1 MTSTATAT
9 SAELARQEAVI
20 FDWDGTAVTDR
31 SADTGHLRALIVEAS
46 LLGLDLAVVTGTHV
60 ENIDRQLAARPDGPG
75 ELHLLVNRGSETF
88 RVDPD
93 GLVLVE
99 RRSATSDEDAALDAA
114 ASLTVERLAERGL
127 VARLVAQRLNRR
139 KIDLIPLPEWAD
151 PPKARIDDL
160 LVAVEQRLREHG
172 IAGLRA
178 AVALALEAAT
188 DAGLADARVTS
199 DAKHVEIGLTDK
211 SDAARW
217 WFDHLWSRG
226 IASEQVLIVGDELGP
241 LGGLPGSDSMLLSG
255 AGSHSIA
262 VSVGVEP
269 AGVPRGVSL
278 LGGGPAEF
286 VRLLERQ
293 VALRRVGAMPRACSD
308 AGWTLAIDG
317 DDAGHEQAR
326 ESVLSLTDGRI
337 GTRGS
342 LVAPTAASSPA
353 VVLAGAYR
361 GQGAESMLQPAP
373 LWNRLSLRVRDAAP
387 PRRVLDLHTGLLWQ
401 EFPGEAEVLQF
412 SSLARPGVAVLRAN
426 GRRQALERSPALVV
440 PADAGTEVALHPER
454 TVMRVELPDGAVE
467 AAAAQTVERRGEAAL
482 LDRVVAYTRTES
494 QQGDADAAVA
504 MLESARAAGR
514 ERLLIEHRCAWAARW
529 KRADVRIGGDPE
541 LQLAVRLALYHL
553 IGSAADSGE
562 AAIGARGLTGAGYRG
577 HVFWDA
583 DVFVLPFLAA
593 THPAAARAALEYRV
607 RRLSASLE
615 AAREGGRAGARFAWE
630 SAATGFD
637 VTPTTARDR
646 AGREVAILT
655 GQHEEHIVADVAWA
669 CGCYVDWSGDQAFRN
684 GPGRRLVV
692 ETARYWASRLEWD
705 ADGRAHIRA
714 VIGPDEY
721 HGLVDDN
728 AYTNVMARWNL
739 RRAFAETT
747 DADADIDAAER
758 AAWQA
763 AAGAL
768 VDGLQPDSG
777 LYEEFAGFFELEP
790 LIIAEVAPRRPVAAD
805 LLIERERIERAQVVK
820 QADVLMLH
828 HLVPEELAPGSLSAN
843 LAYYEPRTAHGSSL
857 SPGVHAALFARDG
870 DMDQALEALRLT
882 SRIDLDDISDST
894 AGGVHIAAMGSLWQA
909 IVMGFA
915 GVRPGGEDLLLDPCL
930 PGSWDVLKF
939 PVTFRGAMLT
949 ITITSSETR
958 VRSDRA
964 THVNFAGRGTREI
977 GPGETVFELAEASP

>member
-1 MTSTATAT
+1 MMSTST
-9 SAELARQEAVI
+9 SAELARQEALI

-46 LLGLDLAVVTGTHV
+46 RLGLDLAVVTGTHV
-60 ENIDRQLAARPDGPG
+60 ENIDEQLGARPAGPG
-75 ELHLLVNRGSETF
+75 ELHMLVNRGSETF
-88 RVDPD
+88 RVEPD

-99 RRSATSDEDAALDAA
+99 RRSATSKEDAALDAA
-114 ASLTVERLAERGL
+114 AALTVERLAEQGL
-127 VARLVAQRLNRR
+127 EARLVAQRLNRR
-139 KIDLIPLPEWAD
+139 KIDLIPLAEWAD
-151 PPKARIDDL
+151 PPKARIDEL
-160 LVAVEQRLREHG
+160 LVAVEQRLRQHG

-178 AVALALEAAT
+178 AVALALDAAA

-217 WFDHLWSRG
+217 WFDHLWQRG
-226 IASEQVLIVGDELGP
+226 IAAEQVLVVGDELGP

-255 AGSHSIA
+255 AGSRSVA

-269 AGVPRGVSL
+269 AGVPSGVTL
-278 LGGGPAEF
+278 VGGGPAEF
-286 VRLLERQ
+286 IRLLERQ
-293 VALRRVGAMPRACSD
+293 VALRRAGAMPRACPHP
-308 AGWTLAIDG
+308 GWILAIDG
-317 DDAGHEQAR
+317 DDVEHEQAR
-326 ESVLSLTDGRI
+326 ESLLSLADGRV

-361 GQGAESMLQPAP
+361 GQGAESTLQPAP
-373 LWNRLSLRVRDAAP
+373 LWNRLSLRTRDAAP
-387 PRRVLDLHTGLLWQ
+387 PTRVLDFHTGLLWQ

-412 SSLARPGVAVLRAN
+412 SSLARPGVVVLRAL

-440 PADAGTEVALHPER
+440 PADSGTEVALDPER

-467 AAAAQTVERRGEAAL
+467 AAAAQIVERRGEAAL
-482 LDRVVAYTRTES
+482 LDRVVAYTRTGAH
-494 QQGDADAAVA
+494 QGEVDRAVT
-504 MLESARAAGR
+504 MLESARTAGR

-529 KRADVRIGGDPE
+529 RRADVRIGGDPE

-553 IGSAADSGE
+553 MGSAADSGE

-607 RRLSASLE
+607 RRLAASLE
-615 AAREGGRAGARFAWE
+615 AASEAGRAGARFAWE

-637 VTPTTARDR
+637 VTPTSARDR

-692 ETARYWASRLEWD
+692 ETARYWASRLEWGP
-705 ADGRAHIRA
+705 DGRAHIRA

-747 DADADIDAAER
+747 DADTESAER
-758 AAWQA
+758 AAWLA
-763 AAGAL
+763 AADAL
-768 VDGLQPDSG
+768 VDGLQPESG
-777 LYEEFAGFFELEP
+777 LYEEFAGFFGLEP
-790 LIIAEVAPRRPVAAD
+790 LIIADVAPRRPVAAD
-805 LLIERERIERAQVVK
+805 LLIERERLELAQVVK

-857 SPGVHAALFARDG
+857 SPGIHAALFARDG
-870 DMDQALEALRLT
+870 DMHRALEALRLT
-882 SRIDLDDISDST
+882 SRIDLDDISEST
-894 AGGVHIAAMGSLWQA
+894 AGGVHIAAMASLWQA

-915 GVRPGGEDLLLDPCL
+915 GVRPGANGLQLDPRL

-939 PVTFRGAMLT
+939 PVSYRGAMLT

-958 VRSDRA
+958 VSSDRA
-964 THVNFAGRGTREI
+964 THVNFAGRGATEI
-977 GPGETVFELAEASP
+977 GPGETVFALAGAPS